1 MKFATTIEE
10 QIQKLK
16 DRGLIISDEAKAKEV
31 LLDVGYYRFGSYL
44 FPFELTYP
52 SKKTELINSRLQLVL
67 RMHWTCTTLTRI

>member
-31 LLDVGYYRFGSYL
+31 LLDVG
-44 FPFELTYP
+44 
-52 SKKTELINSRLQLVL
+52 
-67 RMHWTCTTLTRI
+67 